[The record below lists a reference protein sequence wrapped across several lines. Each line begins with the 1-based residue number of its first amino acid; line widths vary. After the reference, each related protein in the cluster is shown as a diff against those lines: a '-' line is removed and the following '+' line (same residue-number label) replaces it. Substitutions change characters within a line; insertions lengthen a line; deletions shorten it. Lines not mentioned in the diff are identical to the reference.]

1 MKRSSFLRIVG
12 IALLLTSSLSV
23 QAQSVQQLKANRTK
37 LESQISESKKL
48 LATTNKDVK
57 SQVNTLS
64 VLSAQ
69 VKEQQALID
78 ALDREVKAVSDTMI
92 ILEQHQRELEKELT
106 MRKDSYARA
115 LRMATHRNTFENRL
129 SFLFS
134 AETFHQ
140 MYRRARYLREYSDF
154 QAKEG
159 REIQLKQ
166 EELAEK
172 KKTLEQMHAEKAELL
187 TKRQAEREVLAQKQS
202 SQQAIVKQLQKKQAN
217 LKEEIARRQKEHDE
231 LDRRINKLIEE
242 QIAASQKKKKEKT
255 PKETPSGN
263 TAKKETG
270 SSSYKMSPEEVKL
283 SGSFVNNKGRL
294 PVPVVGPYLI
304 VSHYGI
310 NQVEGMKDV
319 KVNNQGVDIRSK
331 DGATVR
337 SIFSG
342 EVAAVFEYDKR
353 NFYGVL
359 VRHGEYIS
367 VYCNLGDVAVRQGQ
381 KIQANTPLGT
391 VRTDAS
397 GDCIL
402 KFQLRRNTQRLN
414 PEEWVRF

>member
-1 MKRSSFLRIVG
+1 MKPNISSVLRLVACLVI
-12 IALLLTSSLSV
+12 LLFGLEG
-23 QAQSVQQLKANRTK
+23 QAQSVQQLKANRSK
-37 LESQISESKKL
+37 LESQISESRKM
-48 LATTNKDVK
+48 LATTTKDVK
-57 SQVNTLS
+57 SQVSALS
-64 VLSAQ
+64 VLAAQ
-69 VKEQQALID
+69 VKEQQALVD
-78 ALDREVKAVSDTMI
+78 ALDKELKAVNDTI
-92 ILEQHQRELEKELT
+92 AFLEQQQRELEKELVL
-106 MRKDSYARA
+106 RRDSYARA
-115 LRMATHRNTFENRL
+115 LRMSTHRNTFENRL

-134 AETFHQ
+134 AENFHQ

-154 QAKEG
+154 QVKEG
-159 REIQLKQ
+159 REIQQKQ
-166 EELAEK
+166 GELEEK
-172 KKTLEQMHAEKAELL
+172 KAALEKMRTEKKELL
-187 TKRQAEREVLAQKQS
+187 SKQQAEREQLTQKQQ
-202 SQQAIVKQLQKKQAN
+202 SQQVVVRQLQKKQAT
-217 LKEEIARRQKEHDE
+217 LKEEISRRQKEYDA
-231 LDRRINKLIEE
+231 LDKRINKLIEE
-242 QIAASQKKKKEKT
+242 QIAASRKKKKSSN
-255 PKETPSGN
+255 ETPGSE
-263 TAKKETG
+263 TTKKETG
-270 SSSYKMSPEEVKL
+270 SPTYKMSPEEVKL
-283 SGSFVNNKGRL
+283 TGSFVNNKGRL

-337 SIFSG
+337 SIFGG

-353 NFYGVL
+353 NYYGVL

-381 KIQANTPLGT
+381 KVQANTTLGS

-414 PEEWVRF
+414 PEEWIRF

>member
-1 MKRSSFLRIVG
+1 MERTSLPLLR
-12 IALLLTSSLSV
+12 ALLFALVLALAPLSSK
-23 QAQSVQQLKANRTK
+23 AQSVQQLKANRAK
-37 LESQISESKKL
+37 LEAQISESKQL
-48 LATTNKDVK
+48 LATTNKDVN

-64 VLSAQ
+64 VLTAQ
-69 VKEQQALID
+69 VKEQQALVD
-78 ALDREVKAVSDTMI
+78 ALDREVRAVNDTMI
-92 ILEQHQRELEKELT
+92 TLERQQRELEKELS
-106 MRKDSYARA
+106 MRRDSYARA
-115 LRMATHRNTFENRL
+115 LRMSTQRNTFENRL

-154 QAKEG
+154 QVREG
-159 REIQLKQ
+159 REIQSKQ
-166 EELAEK
+166 EELEQK
-172 KKTLEQMHAEKAELL
+172 KATLEQMRAEKSELL
-187 TKRQAEREVLAQKQS
+187 AKQQAQRAVLSQKQAD
-202 SQQAIVKQLQKKQAN
+202 QMAVVKQLQKKQAN
-217 LKEEIARRQKEHDE
+217 LKTEIARRQKQYDD
-231 LDRRINKLIEE
+231 LDKRINKLIEE

-255 PKETPSGN
+255 TTESPSK
-263 TAKKETG
+263 T
-270 SSSYKMSPEEVKL
+270 SSPSYKMSPEEVKL
-283 SGSFVNNKGRL
+283 SGSFASNKGRL

-381 KIQANTPLGT
+381 KIQANTTLGT